1 MELERHASTPRSLH
15 CKFGVGRGGGL
26 NFDNIVT
33 TNSNVL
39 LEEATSK
46 EEWVVSEC
54 NLASL
59 VANSE
64 SWQARCRGADMKL
77 RRAHL
82 LILDFRLGIGNVGVG
97 LGILY
102 SMTAS
107 SWKRK
112 FPNHFSN
119 LDGELRETVEG
130 FQKTRHCVRL
140 SAVVLSGAS
149 RTDSGRL
156 IFKGKGS

>member
-15 CKFGVGRGGGL
+15 CKFGVGGL
-26 NFDNIVT
+26 NSDNIVT

-39 LEEATSK
+39 LEEATLK

-77 RRAHL
+77 RHAHL
-82 LILDFRLGIGNVGVG
+82 LILDFRLGIGNAGVG
-97 LGILY
+97 LGIFYDGVQLEAQVPK
-102 SMTAS
+102 SFLEPRRRAS
-107 SWKRK
+107 GNCGRFSEDEALCQTLSDCSEWCKSNGFGKIDLQRKRY
-112 FPNHFSN
+112 
-119 LDGELRETVEG
+119 LG
-130 FQKTRHCVRL
+130 
-140 SAVVLSGAS
+140 
-149 RTDSGRL
+149 
-156 IFKGKGS
+156 